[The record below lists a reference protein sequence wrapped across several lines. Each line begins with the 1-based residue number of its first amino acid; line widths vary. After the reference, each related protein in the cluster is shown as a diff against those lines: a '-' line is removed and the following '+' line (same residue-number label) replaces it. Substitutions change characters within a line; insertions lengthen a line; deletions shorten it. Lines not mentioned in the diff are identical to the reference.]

1 MTAVVTL
8 EPPLSCSPAGTTT
21 TTSTS
26 CPIATPDRG
35 WRQLSGGII
44 LLCFHVLTRFRNGP
58 PCASVPAK
66 GSFLYNFQFF
76 FHFGS
81 NFLRGSSQKLM
92 QVSEPSRAGPNRF
105 LQRVRSGFGRG
116 NSCDLATLQP
126 FCSADAQKPMELQ
139 LSARYLIP
147 RRPKIR

>member
-58 PCASVPAK
+58 PCGSVPAK

-76 FHFGS
+76 FSFWLK
-81 NFLRGSSQKLM
+81 FSSRLFPKINASIRAEPGRAEP
-92 QVSEPSRAGPNRF
+92 VSSASPVRF
-105 LQRVRSGFGRG
+105 WARQL
-116 NSCDLATLQP
+116 CDLATLQP